1 MSAVL
6 KPETEAEL
14 SEMITA
20 APAPLEVIGSGT
32 KRHLGHPVQAAATLD
47 M

>member
-14 SEMITA
+14 TEMIA
-20 APAPLEVIGSGT
+20 AAQAPLEIVGSGT
-32 KRHLGHPVQAAATLD
+32 KRHLGHPVQAAAAL
-47 M
+47 